1 MPIKSFAF
9 GNGVSSGERWRVGV
23 LEIVIM
29 QIQGW
34 SLLSSLTKKN
44 PSCLESFKS
53 EKKMLEGFQP
63 DAESIRSQSCFY
75 GFNSQIS

>member
-1 MPIKSFAF
+1 MPIKSFAV

-29 QIQGW
+29 QMQGW

-53 EKKMLEGFQP
+53 EKKCLKDFSLMLNLSDHRAVFM
-63 DAESIRSQSCFY
+63 ALTLKFS
-75 GFNSQIS
+75 